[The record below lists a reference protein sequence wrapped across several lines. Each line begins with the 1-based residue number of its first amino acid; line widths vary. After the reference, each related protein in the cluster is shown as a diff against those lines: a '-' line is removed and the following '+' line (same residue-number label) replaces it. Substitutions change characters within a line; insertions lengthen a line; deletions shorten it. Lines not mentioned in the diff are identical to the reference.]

1 MLNSLRKIRFAFPR
15 QKRVIRVLK
24 AICCVVPAVLAAQTI
39 EAQPVPSLDWMAAA
53 EKVVR
58 LGPVQFS
65 FLSTPTIALLEQL
78 DCKIP
83 QHAFSKEP
91 NNLITGQFLK
101 RGQIDVALLCERGQ
115 TTTLLLLP
123 NMGKGKPMP
132 LAVSSVEGY
141 LQVLGPDE
149 IGFSWGIGKVPL
161 KKFMQASK
169 EAGCKWRS
177 DYPPNGIDVAF
188 IEKASTVWYL
198 SHGGWQGCQGSD

>member
-1 MLNSLRKIRFAFPR
+1 MLNSLRRIRFAFPR

-24 AICCVVPAVLAAQTI
+24 AICCVASAVLAEQTVA
-39 EAQPVPSLDWMAAA
+39 AQPVSSLDWRAAA
-53 EKVVR
+53 ENVVR
-58 LGPVQFS
+58 LEPVQFS
-65 FLSTPTIALLEQL
+65 FLSKPTIALLEQL
-78 DCKIP
+78 GCKIP

-123 NMGKGKPMP
+123 SMGKGKPMP
-132 LAVSSVEGY
+132 MAVSSVEGY

-149 IGFSWGIGKVPL
+149 IGFSWGIGKVQL
-161 KKFMQASK
+161 KKFMRASE

-177 DYPPNGIDVAF
+177 DYPPHGIADAF
-188 IEKASTVWYL
+188 IEKASTVWYR
-198 SHGGWQGCQGSD
+198 SHSGWQGCQGSD